1 MSRKFQTLSTTSPLI
16 ITNADA
22 DPNVAQSRSINVED
36 SWVDPNMFNV
46 FLAVPEAETV
56 KHESIQVFVAVPEV
70 QEVKTDTLRYD
81 EHIYTIS
88 KEDLTNTNDDK
99 PSTPI
104 VEGKP
109 PTPIVGR
116 RQFRVCHSTCVQ
128 ATCLPVSDV
137 SQYSSCV
144 NKCKSSCQ
152 T

>member
-1 MSRKFQTLSTTSPLI
+1 MI

-22 DPNVAQSRSINVED
+22 EPDIAQSRSITVED
-36 SWVDPNMFNV
+36 SWVDPNRFNV

-56 KHESIQVFVAVPEV
+56 KDDSIQVFVAVPEV
-70 QEVKTDTLRYD
+70 EETKTDPLKFD

-88 KEDLTNTNDDK
+88 TEDLRNNNENENT
-99 PSTPI
+99 
-104 VEGKP
+104 

-137 SQYSSCV
+137 SRYSSCV

-152 T
+152 S

>member
-1 MSRKFQTLSTTSPLI
+1 MI

-22 DPNVAQSRSINVED
+22 EPNFAQSRSINVED

-46 FLAVPEAETV
+46 FLAVPGAETV
-56 KHESIQVFVAVPEV
+56 NQELIQEPIQVFVAVPEV
-70 QEVKTDTLRYD
+70 EEVKTDPLKFD

-88 KEDLTNTNDDK
+88 KEDLTNTNDES

-104 VEGKP
+104 VEREP
-109 PTPIVGR
+109 STPIVGR

-144 NKCKSSCQ
+144 NKCKTSCQ